1 MTKFKKG
8 GFKNSYN
15 SNRTH
20 NKKKQEFEKD
30 SGCKVVV
37 RNGDVNG
44 AIRRLKKILE
54 RADRQKELTKR
65 EYYEKPSV
73 SRKRKKAAAV
83 KRTKKATD
91 DMIAKGEWMPMP
103 TVGTKHLKGK
113 RQKRKAWMIREKVE
127 RLRNRGR

>member
-1 MTKFKKG
+1 MSKFRKG
-8 GFKNSYN
+8 DFKNSYN
-15 SNRTH
+15 SKQRH
-20 NKKKQEFEKD
+20 NKKKQEFERD
-30 SGCKVVV
+30 SGCKVIV

-54 RADRQKELTKR
+54 RADRQKELAKR

-73 SRKRKKAAAV
+73 TRKRKKAAAV
-83 KRTKKATD
+83 KRTQKQTD

-103 TVGTKHLKGK
+103 LVGSKHLKGK
-113 RQKRKAWMIREKVE
+113 RQKRKAWAIREKVE